1 MLSIK
6 VCALSG
12 EVRQRDSARRFARP
26 AFRGLPLARPSARQ
40 WFRSAI
46 LGPASAAAAAG
57 RASAA
62 HDRRRKAIDNAA
74 KALVL
79 VLHLISNTQNLSLRQ
94 QIGTKKTY
102 IERKIR
108 KLLVDDVG
116 VDLPIEIHRNQVENV
131 QRHHIYCFDYFPNRL
146 CRC

>member
-1 MLSIK
+1 MPATTAKAPDIASVSIPDTLA
-6 VCALSG
+6 ALHVDPETG
-12 EVRQRDSARRFARP
+12 LI
-26 AFRGLPLARPSARQ
+26 RGLPLARPSARQ
-40 WFRSAI
+40 WVSAC
-46 LGPASAAAAAG
+46 
-57 RASAA
+57 
-62 HDRRRKAIDNAA
+62 
-74 KALVL
+74 

-116 VDLPIEIHRNQVENV
+116 VDLPIEIHRNQVENA

>member
-1 MLSIK
+1 MKFDSEILLDDLLVRLSTD
-6 VCALSG
+6 CPWRDHPRGSG
-12 EVRQRDSARRFARP
+12 
-26 AFRGLPLARPSARQ
+26 
-40 WFRSAI
+40 FRSAI
-46 LGPASAAAAAG
+46 LGTASASEAG